1 MKKTYQEPE
10 LHVVSIAMTS
20 PIADPS
26 PLKYNSDTHVDKD
39 KEALGNER
47 HDNSNSEWGNLW

>member
-10 LHVVSIAMTS
+10 LKVVSVTTVGK
-20 PIADPS
+20 IADATGM
-26 PLKYNSDTHVDKD
+26 KYNSDTHVDKN

-47 HDNSNSEWGNLW
+47 QKDEEWGNLW